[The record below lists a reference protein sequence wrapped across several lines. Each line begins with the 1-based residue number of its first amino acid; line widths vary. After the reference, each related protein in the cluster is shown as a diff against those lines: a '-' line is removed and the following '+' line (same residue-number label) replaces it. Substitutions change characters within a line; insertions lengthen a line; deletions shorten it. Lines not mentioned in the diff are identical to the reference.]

1 MLEVNTLQS
10 GIDKVMNDLNI
21 QQKQLQQIEQS
32 IQGIID
38 LRDSF
43 KGEGGQAIRRF
54 YESYHLPFLKE
65 LLSFYGAYIET
76 LSQMKLN
83 LDLLEPNNNGFIR
96 ESFLE
101 YEVSDGLKMI
111 K

>member
-83 LDLLEPNNNGFIR
+83 L
-96 ESFLE
+96 
-101 YEVSDGLKMI
+101 
-111 K
+111 